1 MLAVLSELS
10 ARTEVAELLRTAT
23 EPPLSNFAPQVV
35 GVLKQLEAQLATSHT
50 ASTSIGH
57 CVALVAQ
64 CRRQLGAAAQKG
76 RRRVRSIVSHLPAPL
91 PRLPQPSSTPVR
103 SNPSLRDALLKG
115 ASLKG
120 AAGVGAPA
128 AVSSHS
134 PAPVVPVQPAAEG
147 GGTPASVSTSVAAV
161 APTLGTVSSNAGASK
176 DGQDGA
182 AAGAG
187 AGNSATTSVSTAIG
201 DAVTA
206 QGGETSRGVAPA
218 APVDSGAVD
227 VASDASSAVASAV
240 THPSPAGGRHLDLSQ
255 ASANTSASHGR
266 ESEIDLCGDTGSD
279 EDMTPAAVATT
290 PDADRTDAPVAV
302 AQPTPSTGGGHHSP
316 AARDASVVIV
326 VSSDESDGEQL
337 LRKRQRLKRRRR
349 CVVSSGSDSDSDAD
363 SSVHATTV
371 RTRTKGD
378 SDHSGD
384 DGSDSDGVVVQETSG
399 GSGSSGSDA
408 GGSDDTGGNE
418 DSEQASSSD
427 SDEAMP
433 PEVQRAVQAAKRR
446 KAKRDAAA
454 ALPARTTA
462 ASITSSAASKV
473 RLAALANLQRRP
485 TAKTT
490 DAPASTRVSLAP
502 NPARGQTSDNDAGGT
517 RVRPVKKARLRG
529 PASST
534 KTDAVPFFL
543 MSSSGRAPAPTG
555 KPFTVLKSKPRAQGV
570 SAGAFGSAKSGVV
583 SASKSSAGAGA
594 SAGAASMFTSTP
606 HGVVVSKRSGR
617 MAGAKAG
624 GGITV
629 DMSGFFQRVL
639 AMTVDWV
646 VSPHYALVQLAQDGT
661 PVAGTSLAGDVK
673 AAAAVEAV
681 ASVPSDSLA
690 LVAVPAV
697 FRSAVQYTSVF
708 KRLLYEE
715 VRAMLYQGLQW
726 AARCGRL
733 AATRQGSSGAANI
746 LAPRSRTTVASLLR
760 PDALQCAPAE
770 TADGPL
776 RVAVTATARG
786 TGALQLLTKGTESD
800 DSFFTLVFEVV
811 TPVAPG
817 KGAGARQAI
826 EQGMLSTHASMGG
839 FSHHDVVLLQ
849 PVVTEKMAKSAGS
862 SAAATV
868 FGVVAGTGDKDD
880 APGNRRP
887 RSNGAALVRI
897 KVLRRRVTGAV
908 AVAMRTHSRWHC
920 LALDNLTTC
929 MREYVPPWWCVGA
942 NV

>member
-147 GGTPASVSTSVAAV
+147 GGTPASASTSVAAV
-161 APTLGTVSSNAGASK
+161 APTLGTVSSNAGVSK

-187 AGNSATTSVSTAIG
+187 AGDSATTSVSTAISE
-201 DAVTA
+201 AVTA
-206 QGGETSRGVAPA
+206 QGGKTSRGVAPA

-227 VASDASSAVASAV
+227 VASDAPS
-240 THPSPAGGRHLDLSQ
+240 SPAGGRHLDLSQ

-290 PDADRTDAPVAV
+290 PDADNTDAPVTI
-302 AQPTPSTGGGHHSP
+302 AQPTPSTGGGQYSP

-363 SSVHATTV
+363 SSVHATTL

-378 SDHSGD
+378 SGNRGD
-384 DGSDSDGVVVQETSG
+384 DGGDSDGVVVQETSG

-408 GGSDDTGGNE
+408 GGSDDTGSNE

-490 DAPASTRVSLAP
+490 DAPASTRVSLVP
-502 NPARGQTSDNDAGGT
+502 NPARGQPSDNDAGGT
-517 RVRPVKKARLRG
+517 RVRAVKKARLRG
-529 PASST
+529 PGSLT
-534 KTDAVPFFL
+534 KADAVPFFM

-570 SAGAFGSAKSGVV
+570 SAGAFGSAKSGIV
-583 SASKSSAGAGA
+583 SANKSSSGAGAGA
-594 SAGAASMFTSTP
+594 GAGAASMFTSTP

-760 PDALQCAPAE
+760 PDALQRAPAE
-770 TADGPL
+770 TTDGPL

-929 MREYVPPWWCVGA
+929 MREYVLPCRCVGA